1 MLMMRDGINRGPFA
15 LSTLSNRCSSPMV
28 ALAGVGSYG
37 TVFHT
42 KIARGSGRAYNVMIP
57 KCWCAPA
64 VFSIPIARSILQP
77 SLANASQDC
86 VCPNGAPKHAYGP
99 LDELRHRA
107 QEFANMMLCDAS
119 VYRKEGT

>member
-57 KCWCAPA
+57 KGWCAPA
-64 VFSIPIARSILQP
+64 VFSIPIARSIFRCLASPCVAPGRDLAYPSVPTALIWAQP
-77 SLANASQDC
+77 
-86 VCPNGAPKHAYGP
+86 
-99 LDELRHRA
+99 
-107 QEFANMMLCDAS
+107 FI
-119 VYRKEGT
+119 